1 MLIGLVRDSVR
12 QCFCHSCKAPLGIVA
27 GDRRGNA
34 PFKKPS
40 GKGKPRTKQPK
51 KVKFITTEIRCQEKS
66 KGGLCYEVILAE
78 PTVPKRAP
86 SPPQTS
92 PTQQIA
98 IEDKLRAAEKRRLSL
113 EAQKLAVLAAEL
125 SKIEEASRKK
135 DELSAAFIAATRES
149 LDAKMNNTEEKREAH
164 IAELRN
170 KLKEHFESVE
180 KTRLSLEQQ
189 TREVRCAVEE
199 KLKSAAAQRDENI
212 KRMLIRL
219 KEHEEQVA
227 RVRQG
232 MTERV
237 QQLESQIQG
246 KLVQAHERRQN
257 IEREQKEKLRNH
269 NTVKIAKVRQ
279 MADECATRELL
290 VKKFEIH
297 KRVSTAEQNR
307 QREIQRRVQ
316 AIRQH
321 RSQPVPLKNR
331 FVVSMFKA
339 WDNPSS
345 RSEPRII
352 VVINGAMSPREIF
365 RLLGWSTFAQLVPLL
380 ATMTGT
386 GSAPLESRCTVS
398 LIAIVVRP
406 IGLSWSTWGATLST
420 RAPRRVDKRGRLKL
434 GDADATMTNS
444 GDDPFVEF
452 DYSVSCQRPQRVV
465 QIRPIGAWSIV
476 IPAIARRP
484 YVDGDRAFDG

>member
-1 MLIGLVRDSVR
+1 MLIGLVRDSVL

-92 PTQQIA
+92 PTQQVA
-98 IEDKLRAAEKRRLSL
+98 IEDKLRAAEERRLSL
-113 EAQKLAVLAAEL
+113 EAHKLAALAAKL

-164 IAELRN
+164 IAELKN
-170 KLKEHFESVE
+170 KLKEHLESVE

-189 TREVRCAVEE
+189 TQEVRCAVEE

-212 KRMLIRL
+212 KRMLDRL

-232 MTERV
+232 ITERV
-237 QQLESQIQG
+237 QQLESQIQD
-246 KLVQAHERRQN
+246 KLDQAHERRQN

-290 VKKFEIH
+290 VKKFEFD

-321 RSQPVPLKNR
+321 ERRAEMVRQN
-331 FVVSMFKA
+331 KA
-339 WDNPSS
+339 ALSEQSALPAEKETASS
-345 RSEPRII
+345 
-352 VVINGAMSPREIF
+352 G
-365 RLLGWSTFAQLVPLL
+365 
-380 ATMTGT
+380 
-386 GSAPLESRCTVS
+386 
-398 LIAIVVRP
+398 
-406 IGLSWSTWGATLST
+406 
-420 RAPRRVDKRGRLKL
+420 
-434 GDADATMTNS
+434 
-444 GDDPFVEF
+444 
-452 DYSVSCQRPQRVV
+452 
-465 QIRPIGAWSIV
+465 
-476 IPAIARRP
+476 
-484 YVDGDRAFDG
+484 

>member
-1 MLIGLVRDSVR
+1 MLIGLVRDSVL
-12 QCFCHSCKAPLGIVA
+12 QCFCHSCKAPLGIIA

-92 PTQQIA
+92 PTQQVA
-98 IEDKLRAAEKRRLSL
+98 IEDKLRAAEERRLSL
-113 EAQKLAVLAAEL
+113 EAHKLAALAAKL
-125 SKIEEASRKK
+125 SKIEEAARKK

-164 IAELRN
+164 IAELKN
-170 KLKEHFESVE
+170 K
-180 KTRLSLEQQ
+180 
-189 TREVRCAVEE
+189 
-199 KLKSAAAQRDENI
+199 
-212 KRMLIRL
+212 L

-232 MTERV
+232 LTERV

-246 KLVQAHERRQN
+246 KLDQAHERRQN
-257 IEREQKEKLRNH
+257 LEREQKEKLRNH

-279 MADECATRELL
+279 IAECATRELL
-290 VKKFEIH
+290 VKKFEFD

-321 RSQPVPLKNR
+321 ERRAEMVRQN
-331 FVVSMFKA
+331 KA
-339 WDNPSS
+339 ALSEQSALPAEKETASS
-345 RSEPRII
+345 
-352 VVINGAMSPREIF
+352 G
-365 RLLGWSTFAQLVPLL
+365 
-380 ATMTGT
+380 
-386 GSAPLESRCTVS
+386 
-398 LIAIVVRP
+398 
-406 IGLSWSTWGATLST
+406 
-420 RAPRRVDKRGRLKL
+420 
-434 GDADATMTNS
+434 
-444 GDDPFVEF
+444 
-452 DYSVSCQRPQRVV
+452 
-465 QIRPIGAWSIV
+465 
-476 IPAIARRP
+476 
-484 YVDGDRAFDG
+484 